1 MKKQGILWWVFGKKI
16 EEKINENVS
25 WRIEQ
30 EKKLLKNQED
40 ELKNHVKRYEKL
52 ILKYGEVFKGLSSPN
67 QYMLFVLNE
76 HQKIRD
82 YLMRTGMNIFGH
94 RENDL
99 VSYIDTIR
107 LNKNDSYYT
116 IYPNTTLVEDDD
128 LFILGALDFGKKTT
142 GDIKIIKRNTV
153 HFVGHVSNERWLP
166 LMDIRNLLLVEPEV
180 SFIVECPVKPKLFV
194 LRVEVKGKT
203 IV

>member
-30 EKKLLKNQED
+30 EKKLLKNQKD

-99 VSYIDTIR
+99 VSYIDTIH

>member
-1 MKKQGILWWVFGKKI
+1 
-16 EEKINENVS
+16 
-25 WRIEQ
+25 
-30 EKKLLKNQED
+30 
-40 ELKNHVKRYEKL
+40 
-52 ILKYGEVFKGLSSPN
+52 
-67 QYMLFVLNE
+67 
-76 HQKIRD
+76 
-82 YLMRTGMNIFGH
+82 MRTGMNIFGH

>member
-82 YLMRTGMNIFGH
+82 YLMRTGMNIFGY

-107 LNKNDSYYT
+107 LNKNGSYYT

>member
-40 ELKNHVKRYEKL
+40 ELKKHVKRYEKL

>member
-40 ELKNHVKRYEKL
+40 ELKKHVKRYEKL

-82 YLMRTGMNIFGH
+82 YLMRIGMNIFGH

>member
-30 EKKLLKNQED
+30 EKKLLKN
-40 ELKNHVKRYEKL
+40 HVKRYEKL

-76 HQKIRD
+76 YPTIRD
-82 YLMRTGMNIFGH
+82 YLMRTGMNFFGY

-99 VSYIDTIR
+99 VSYIDMIR
-107 LNKNDSYYT
+107 LNKTGSCYT
-116 IYPNTTLVEDDD
+116 VYPNSTAVEDDD

>member
-1 MKKQGILWWVFGKKI
+1 MGKQGILWWVFGKKI
-16 EEKINENVS
+16 EEKINEKVS
-25 WRIEQ
+25 WRVEQ
-30 EKKLLKNQED
+30 EKKLLENQED
-40 ELKNHVKRYEKL
+40 ELRRQINQYAELRR
-52 ILKYGEVFKGLSSPN
+52 KYGKIFKGFSGPN

-76 HQKIRD
+76 YPTIRD
-82 YLMRTGMNIFGH
+82 YLMRTGMNFFGY

-99 VSYIDTIR
+99 VSYIDMIR
-107 LNKNDSYYT
+107 LNKTGSCYT
-116 IYPNTTLVEDDD
+116 VYPNSTAVEDDD

-142 GDIKIIKRNTV
+142 GDIKIIKRNAV

-166 LMDIRNLLLVEPEV
+166 LMDIRNLLLVEPGV
-180 SFIVECPVKPKLFV
+180 CFAVMCPVKPKLLV

>member
-30 EKKLLKNQED
+30 EKKLLKNQKD

-99 VSYIDTIR
+99 VSYIDMIR
-107 LNKNDSYYT
+107 LNKTGSCYT
-116 IYPNTTLVEDDD
+116 VYPNSTAVEDDD

-142 GDIKIIKRNTV
+142 GDIKIIKRNAV

>member
-52 ILKYGEVFKGLSSPN
+52 ILKYGEFFKGLSSPN

-82 YLMRTGMNIFGH
+82 CLMRTGMNIFGH

-107 LNKNDSYYT
+107 LNKNGSYYT
-116 IYPNTTLVEDDD
+116 VYPNTTLVEDDD

>member
-107 LNKNDSYYT
+107 LNKNGSYYT